1 MRVNQLLKTLDSGF
15 KRKPLTSNVISA
27 TVISWVGDII
37 AQSVETRDRFDLR
50 RSLRVS
56 LWGAISSGPVFIWLR
71 RLENFVGPK
80 ATLISSFKKVA
91 IHQAVASPIFNS
103 LFYGYVCAW
112 EAKENEPVIEKWK
125 TKLRK
130 EFVSTQ
136 IAALALWFPAN
147 MLAFTYLPLR
157 YRLPFQFALGP
168 VWIGYLSFIGHK
180 KIE

>member
-15 KRKPLTSNVISA
+15 KRRPLTSNVISA

-91 IHQAVASPIFNS
+91 IHQAVASPDI
-103 LFYGYVCAW
+103 
-112 EAKENEPVIEKWK
+112 
-125 TKLRK
+125 
-130 EFVSTQ
+130 
-136 IAALALWFPAN
+136 
-147 MLAFTYLPLR
+147 
-157 YRLPFQFALGP
+157 
-168 VWIGYLSFIGHK
+168 
-180 KIE
+180 